1 VLTFKLIC
9 FSTASI
15 QLITFLLCNFYYLF
29 TFIFINLD
37 NSSEIKMK
45 TIAEINEKIKN
56 GDVVVVT
63 AENMIDIVKENG
75 VEKAA
80 REVDVVTTGTMG
92 KMCSSGAFLNFGHSD
107 PPMKLSKNVFLND
120 VDAYGYIAAADVYI
134 GAAAC
139 SRKNKCYGGGHVIED
154 LISRK
159 EIYLTAEGD
168 KTDCYPKTSIETK
181 ITIDDLNQAI
191 LCNPRNAYQN
201 YNVAVNS
208 SDKTLYTYMG
218 TLLPNFGNVTFS
230 SAGQLSPLI
239 NDPYLETIGIGT
251 RIFLGGGTGYVI
263 GEGTQHNTEVERI
276 NDVPVKPAATL
287 MVKGDLKQ
295 MNSKFLKGCY
305 VHKYGTTLYVG
316 IGIPIPILNESLAR
330 FCSISDAQIFA
341 NVIDYAVPRRS
352 KPLIRK
358 ISYAELRSGKITIND
373 EEVPVS
379 SLSSY
384 KKASEIASELKNLIL
399 RKDFLLTQAV
409 AELPKSKFK
418 PMKEITK
425 EIKVK
430 DVMTEAI
437 VADLDSEISHIS
449 RIMIEKNVNHIAI
462 LKKGLLVGIVTS
474 WDITKAY
481 GLKTENLTDIMT
493 TNVIVASPDENIEDV
508 AKRLD
513 EHNISALLVVVEKKV
528 VGIITA
534 ENISKLVKNRKI

>member
-1 VLTFKLIC
+1 
-9 FSTASI
+9 
-15 QLITFLLCNFYYLF
+15 
-29 TFIFINLD
+29 
-37 NSSEIKMK
+37 M
-45 TIAEINEKIKN
+45 
-56 GDVVVVT
+56 
-63 AENMIDIVKENG
+63 
-75 VEKAA
+75 
-80 REVDVVTTGTMG
+80 
-92 KMCSSGAFLNFGHSD
+92 
-107 PPMKLSKNVFLND
+107 
-120 VDAYGYIAAADVYI
+120 
-134 GAAAC
+134 

-154 LISRK
+154 LINRK

-295 MNSKFLKGCY
+295 MNNKFLKGGY